1 MSVLRFVLVAP
12 LVVVIAIGLLMAYAA
27 WSVAD
32 FVLMVCDSDT

>member
-1 MSVLRFVLVAP
+1 MTLLRGLLLAPFVGL
-12 LVVVIAIGLLMAYAA
+12 IALGLLMAYAA